1 MKSVSNPDTS
11 GPPPPDAL
19 RESPALRQGSWS
31 SDCSTSVT
39 GLGRHREESSPVGHN
54 STCLP
59 FSFREWLGDFAG
71 VLDEKLRGG
80 AERAIL
86 QGDNSDWHV
95 GMLQFNGQDL
105 DVRTFGKT
113 QYRPRDNRKKAPG
126 RQETDP
132 HRGVNGENS
141 RARILESAGA
151 KRFQISRP
159 KRAFR
164 RGQQPRFVRQLSK
177 RDAAPPNPR
186 TLDAC
191 HDDV

>member
-1 MKSVSNPDTS
+1 MGYNPTWC
-11 GPPPPDAL
+11 L
-19 RESPALRQGSWS
+19 R
-31 SDCSTSVT
+31 
-39 GLGRHREESSPVGHN
+39 
-54 STCLP
+54 

-86 QGDNSDWHV
+86 QGDDSDWHV

-151 KRFQISRP
+151 KRFQITGPSARS
-159 KRAFR
+159 
-164 RGQQPRFVRQLSK
+164 GGGSNQDSFVNS
-177 RDAAPPNPR
+177 ASA
-186 TLDAC
+186 
-191 HDDV
+191 